1 MFEMGKEAYV
11 MQLSLFWHPQAQVGH
26 ETIVEL

>member
-11 MQLSLFWHPQAQVGH
+11 MQFPVFWHPQAQVGH
-26 ETIVEL
+26 VTIVEL